1 MRELS
6 RSMATSTTMATFE
19 KGCFVRGYHVY
30 GRVWDAVIGEHLTCR
45 REPTNEKDR
54 YAVTVLKDGNVIG
67 HLPRK
72 VSRVCLLFLRSPG

>member
-1 MRELS
+1 M
-6 RSMATSTTMATFE
+6 
-19 KGCFVRGYHVY
+19 Y

-45 REPTNEKDR
+45 REPTNESDR

-72 VSRVCLLFLRSPG
+72 VSRVCSLFLRRGGTISCEVTGTQSNCHCNWITLETTHVC